1 MAAPIA
7 RLDGEPLHPR
17 FAARVRGVDLRRALP
32 DEQFAALR
40 DAFETFSL
48 LVFPGQRLA
57 PAEQVA
63 FSERFGPLEKAITR
77 LSDSGPGIHVAAL
90 TNVAADGSLIPP
102 GERQQQFNA
111 ANRLWHTDSTFKPQT
126 ALASL
131 LFAIEVPASGGETEY
146 ASTRAAWEDLA
157 PEKQAAVQDLWAV
170 HDFRRSRDLV
180 APGLVS
186 PEVQRML
193 PPVARPLVRV
203 NPVNGRRSLYVASH
217 AVSVEGMDDA
227 AGRALLDELLRWCTQ
242 PQYRY
247 LHRWTPGDL
256 VMWDNRATLHRGR
269 PWNAARD
276 RRVMA
281 RTTVIDTGYDDEP
294 AVRARAA

>member
-1 MAAPIA
+1 MHD
-7 RLDGEPLHPR
+7 RLEIEPLHPR
-17 FAARVRGVDLRRALP
+17 FAARVHGVDLRRPLP
-32 DEQFAALR
+32 DETFCALR
-40 DAFETFSL
+40 DAFETRSV

-57 PAEQVA
+57 AAEQVA

-77 LSDSGPGIHVAAL
+77 QSDHGPGIHVAHL
-90 TNVAADGSLIPP
+90 SNVAADGSLIPP

-131 LFAIEVPASGGETEY
+131 LYAIEVPASGGETEY
-146 ASTRAAWEDLA
+146 ASTRAAWEDLPA
-157 PEKQAAVQDLWAV
+157 ERRAAVKDLWAV

-186 PEVQRML
+186 PEVQQML

-203 NPVNGRRSLYVASH
+203 NPVNGRCSLYVASH
-217 AVSVEGMDDA
+217 AVSVEGLDDA
-227 AGRALLDELLRWCTQ
+227 ASRALLDELLDWCTQ

-247 LHRWTPGDL
+247 LHRWAPGDL

-269 PWNAARD
+269 AWDAQRE

-294 AVRARAA
+294 EVRARAA